1 MVIFTKFDAQII
13 QAMQFKHNH
22 EDEWVKARGEADNS
36 FRSIYLA
43 RVLDTRHPPKTY
55 VRLESEESKHLYLR

>member
-13 QAMQFKHNH
+13 QAMQLHNS
-22 EDEWVKARGEADNS
+22 EDEWVKAREKADNS

-55 VRLESEESKHLYLR
+55 VRLESEESKHRYLR